1 MDGFLKKCL
10 RHHQPATNL
19 VTQVEHTLIL
29 NRIIVIHC
37 SMLRHVW
44 ILDPQWFKQ
53 IQTYL
58 KSASIWTSQLKI
70 IANCMPKRTLWQ
82 KHAEIHTM
90 ALLWMVGQTP
100 RRTPRMCYKGRSST
114 TFTND
119 WIYDMTCDKIC
130 PPHAPVWSADWDVL
144 SLSLLSLQDIEEWWR
159 VRCQG
164 IVRYQ
169 YLPIVDLSTE
179 YHISHTYLIWNATNI
194 INRCTEKSD
203 LSSDLYTFGSVLL
216 FFYGTLSCR
225 VK

>member
-1 MDGFLKKCL
+1 MQYLDSNRFKRTWNL
-10 RHHQPATNL
+10 RPF
-19 VTQVEHTLIL
+19 E
-29 NRIIVIHC
+29 
-37 SMLRHVW
+37 LRN
-44 ILDPQWFKQ
+44 
-53 IQTYL
+53 L
-58 KSASIWTSQLKI
+58 KSLQTACRSVLFDK
-70 IANCMPKRTLWQ
+70 NMPKYTQWHFCGWSGRLHVEPQECATKEGPRLHLLMIGSMTWHVT
-82 KHAEIHTM
+82 KYAPHMHLFE
-90 ALLWMVGQTP
+90 ALIG
-100 RRTPRMCYKGRSST
+100 MC
-114 TFTND
+114 
-119 WIYDMTCDKIC
+119 
-130 PPHAPVWSADWDVL
+130 
-144 SLSLLSLQDIEEWWR
+144 SLSLFLSLQDIEEWWR